1 MKISENYKKKIS
13 EELQFIIKKMN
24 GCTNIEEALFYY
36 SGTRA
41 LIRRIFNLEYNPHL
55 IHIHFILNSTFPTV
69 AGLVD
74 LTKRGNT
81 VTPISIDFF
90 HIMSKLLNDLTLLI
104 EKEEFTYEVLE
115 KISILTYSITG
126 NGYYL
131 QQKGVKMIDF

>member
-1 MKISENYKKKIS
+1 MEISENYKKKII
-13 EELQFIIKKMN
+13 EELQFIIYKMN
-24 GCTNIEEALFYY
+24 GCTNIEEALYYY

-41 LIRRIFNLEYNPHL
+41 LIKRIFNLEYNPHL
-55 IHIHFILNSTFPTV
+55 IHIHFILNSAFPAI

-74 LTKRGNT
+74 LTKRGST

-90 HIMSKLLNDLTLLI
+90 QKMAQLLKSLTELI
-104 EKEEFTYEVLE
+104 EKGEFTYKILE

-131 QQKGVKMIDF
+131 QQQGVKMIDF